1 MDFPLT
7 IEPVMLKYLVHFIIG
22 IAFGAA
28 LEMSGFAISTRLA
41 GQFYFKDQTVLKV
54 MFGAVVTAMVLIF
67 WFVAMGWL
75 DYERIWVNPTY
86 LWPGIVGGLI
96 MGVGFIIGGF
106 CPGTSFVSAAT
117 GKLDGL
123 WFALGV
129 VGGVLLF
136 GETEPLFHT
145 WWYSSYYGRLTLFE
159 VFGTSY
165 GVMVAIVVIMALLMF
180 WGADYLERKVGGL
193 NPVWTRPAKWGFGLL
208 ALAALALPL
217 FGEPSVDELWARVAP
232 EMEPKLQAR
241 EVYIHPG
248 ELMEARYDERFRTV
262 VLDVRSEADYNL
274 FHLRWAHRAEM
285 DDLPAWARR
294 IKKDPRLTV
303 VVLVS
308 NDDQAA
314 TEAWK
319 TLVALGVP
327 NVYILDGGIN
337 HWLDYFAKDDPRIH
351 PLSLT
356 GGAASERLRW
366 DFDYALGETSPAA
379 DPVPDWGWHEEL
391 LEEFQPKI
399 KLELPAG
406 PSGGG
411 CG

>member
-1 MDFPLT
+1 MPFPLT
-7 IEPVMLKYLVHFIIG
+7 ISAVALKYFIHFLIG

-54 MFGAVVTAMVLIF
+54 MFGAVITAMVLIF

-75 DYERIWVNPTY
+75 DYDLIWVNPTY

-117 GKLDGL
+117 GKIDGL
-123 WFALGV
+123 LFALGV
-129 VGGVLLF
+129 TAGTLLF
-136 GETEPLFHT
+136 GETEPLFHD
-145 WWYSSYYGRLTLFE
+145 WWYSSAYGRLTLFE

-165 GVMVAIVVIMALLMF
+165 GVVVAVVVVAALLMF
-180 WGADYLERKVGGL
+180 WGAEALERKFGGRASGIV
-193 NPVWTRPAKWGFGLL
+193 PGAKY
-208 ALAALALPL
+208 ALAALAVAAVALPVW
-217 FGEPSVDELWARVAP
+217 GEPSMAELWARVAP
-232 EMEPKLQAR
+232 EAEAKLQSR

-262 VLDVRSEADYNL
+262 VLEVRPEADYNL
-274 FHLRWAHRAEM
+274 FHLRWSHRVDM
-285 DDLPAWARR
+285 DDLPAWAQR

-308 NDDQAA
+308 NDEQAA

-319 TLVALGVP
+319 TLVALRVP
-327 NVYILDGGIN
+327 NVYILEGGIN
-337 HWLDYFAKDDPRIH
+337 HWLDYFAQDDPRIH
-351 PLSLT
+351 RLDLV
-356 GGAASERLRW
+356 GGLEAERLRY
-366 DFDYALGETSPAA
+366 DFDYALGSASPAA
-379 DPVPDWGWHEEL
+379 DPVPDWDWHEEL
-391 LEEFQPKI
+391 ISEFQPKI
-399 KLELPAG
+399 KLELPSG